1 MTTNYEKYRDK
12 IVKFNYSS
20 NTGTREFCNNF
31 VEPNILKP
39 TGKRCLDV
47 DCTYC
52 RMLMSIWLMDEY
64 KEPEKPEVDW
74 SKVPVDTKIY
84 VKDNIYDNWIKR
96 YFARYEE
103 GKIYAWDSGHTSWIA
118 DGENCAT
125 SWKYAKLAENQE
137 A

>member
-64 KEPEKPEVDW
+64 KEPEGSEVDW
-74 SKVPVDTKIY
+74 SKVPVNTKIY
-84 VKDNIYDNWIKR
+84 VRDKEEDRWVKR
-96 YFARYEE
+96 YFAKYEN
-103 GKIYAWDSGHTSWIA
+103 GRVFAWIDGYTSWGCQEYETI
-118 DGENCAT
+118 
-125 SWKYAKLAENQE
+125 SWEYVKLAEDE
-137 A
+137 EV